1 MSNQGNRIL
10 GLASLGLGI
19 VDLFLIAV
27 ATVMIGFGSIAD
39 DSLAMASIPATPVPV
54 DVLSEVVPVV
64 VEEVV
69 EPTPCAPGYLGV
81 VTEPS
86 NVGLKVTIVED
97 GSPAYH
103 VGIQVNDVIYKV
115 ASMKFGGNVEGSVNY
130 VPDFCAGDEVKMTIV
145 KNREVSTIF
154 VTLGER

>member
-1 MSNQGNRIL
+1 MDNRGNRIL
-10 GLASLGLGI
+10 GLVSLGLGVVGLFIFVVGI
-19 VDLFLIAV
+19 VMV
-27 ATVMIGFGSIAD
+27 GPGNTG
-39 DSLAMASIPATPVPV
+39 DSLAMAPIPATPVSV